1 MRRISG
7 GRNGAVHCGSIMK
20 ASDKSRQDALR
31 SSGQA
36 GATSRPQVLSYHY
49 QPAAPLDR
57 FVHVIWC
64 MEQGPTA
71 HPRERLLPDGSVEL
85 VINLH
90 EERVP
95 VYTRGNLERCEVF
108 HGSVVCG
115 PHSRFFAID
124 TASELNVVG
133 VHFKPGGAFP
143 FFKLPSGELHNLH
156 VGLDA
161 LWGRA
166 AAGEMRERLLAA
178 ATPEAR
184 ARVLERA
191 LLAAAGGVL
200 ERHPAVAFAL
210 NAFHEA
216 AETRRIGE
224 VTEQIGLSPR
234 RFIEVF
240 RKEVGL
246 SPKLFC
252 RVRRFQKVLRMIAV
266 GRAVDW
272 AEIAVTCGYFDQAH
286 FIHDFQDFSGINP
299 SSYLADHIEHLNH
312 VPIHG

>member
-1 MRRISG
+1 MR
-7 GRNGAVHCGSIMK
+7 
-20 ASDKSRQDALR
+20 
-31 SSGQA
+31 
-36 GATSRPQVLSYHY
+36 SYHY
-49 QPAAPLDR
+49 KPAAPLDR

-64 MEQGPTA
+64 MEQAPTP

-85 VINLH
+85 VVNLH
-90 EERVP
+90 DERVP

-108 HGSVVCG
+108 RGSVVCG
-115 PHSRFFAID
+115 PHSQFFAID
-124 TASELNVVG
+124 TATELNVVG
-133 VHFKPGGAFP
+133 VHFKPGGAYP
-143 FFKLPSGELHNLH
+143 FFKLPSWELHNLH

-166 AAGEMRERLLAA
+166 TAGELRERLLVAV
-178 ATPEAR
+178 TPEAK

-191 LLAAAGGVL
+191 LLAAAGVVP

-210 NAFHEA
+210 NTFHET
-216 AETRRIGE
+216 AEAQKIGA
-224 VTEQIGLSPR
+224 VAEQIGLSPR

-252 RVRRFQKVLRMIAV
+252 RVRRFQQVLRMISA
-266 GRAVDW
+266 GRGLDW
-272 AEIAVTCGYFDQAH
+272 AEIAVTCGYFDQSH
-286 FIHDFQDFSGINP
+286 FIHDFQTFSGINP

-312 VPIHG
+312 VPMHS